1 MLYEVS
7 YFFLQQHGQT
17 ALLVAVAGSD
27 PDEAAKALLGCDGIE
42 LDLYAE
48 DLVWVSL
55 HLDIL
60 HQLDC

>member
-1 MLYEVS
+1 
-7 YFFLQQHGQT
+7 LQQHGQT

-48 DLVWVSL
+48 DSVWISL
-55 HLDIL
+55 LL
-60 HQLDC
+60 QMVYVRLTANM